1 MLGPGRESRVAMST
15 PAYYRDEAARCRE
28 LAAKSQDTD
37 AIKRWLRMAAEYEQ
51 LAESMASAP
60 HIIHGPPAVQ
70 RMPMQQQEIQQQQTK
85 SRSDDEGDSGPRR

>member
-1 MLGPGRESRVAMST
+1 MST
-15 PAYYRDEAARCRE
+15 PAYYRAEAARCRE

-51 LAESMASAP
+51 LAESMASMP
-60 HIIHGPPAVQ
+60 HIPRGPPQVQ

-85 SRSDDEGDSGPRR
+85 TRSDKDG